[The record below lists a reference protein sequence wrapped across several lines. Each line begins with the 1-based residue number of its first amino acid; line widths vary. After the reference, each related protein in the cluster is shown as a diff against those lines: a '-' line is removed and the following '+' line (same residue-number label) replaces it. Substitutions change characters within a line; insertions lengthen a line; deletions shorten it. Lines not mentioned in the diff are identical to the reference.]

1 MFALSAA
8 GGFRGAFV
16 TLGKTDV
23 LFSILVLALLFF
35 GACVS
40 LLASKLLGVLPV

>member
-1 MFALSAA
+1 LFALSAA

-16 TLGKTDV
+16 ALGKTV
-23 LFSILVLALLFF
+23 SFSILVPALLFF

-40 LLASKLLGVLPV
+40 LLASKLLGVLPA